1 METLGIAY
9 FLHVVGYSN
18 SILAGR
24 SGTRI
29 INQCDLLRDK
39 TINQP
44 TVANEECGRSGIVV
58 HLPGFCIAYTLSL
71 CNQGHD
77 NRDRVTG
84 QMQQRSTSGS
94 NTQLSLAGDER

>member
-44 TVANEECGRSGIVV
+44 TVANEECGRFGIVV
-58 HLPGFCIAYTLSL
+58 HLPRFCISYTLSHPRL
-71 CNQGHD
+71 
-77 NRDRVTG
+77 
-84 QMQQRSTSGS
+84 S
-94 NTQLSLAGDER
+94 NGLNAVEEYVRLEHAAFIGRR